1 MRPKNTVTN
10 GGSTEILIQP
20 YFFTL
25 IDYTIGLVTLSSPD
39 VRLYPDRIYGVT
51 FHKITIFSTIY
62 ILFDSHWK
70 YIIKRIYYNEKQIII
85 YWNEPLNNLEKL
97 NNP

>member
-1 MRPKNTVTN
+1 M
-10 GGSTEILIQP
+10 
-20 YFFTL
+20 
-25 IDYTIGLVTLSSPD
+25 
-39 VRLYPDRIYGVT
+39 IYGVT

-70 YIIKRIYYNEKQIII
+70 YIIKRIYYNAKQIII

-97 NNP
+97 DNP

>member
-1 MRPKNTVTN
+1 MTTN
-10 GGSTEILIQP
+10 AGKEICNNRFGHSWLR
-20 YFFTL
+20 TL
-25 IDYTIGLVTLSSPD
+25 DKKYVCHSVFGPHWCNVGI
-39 VRLYPDRIYGVT
+39 RIYGVT

-70 YIIKRIYYNEKQIII
+70 YIIKIIYNNAKQIII

-97 NNP
+97 DNP